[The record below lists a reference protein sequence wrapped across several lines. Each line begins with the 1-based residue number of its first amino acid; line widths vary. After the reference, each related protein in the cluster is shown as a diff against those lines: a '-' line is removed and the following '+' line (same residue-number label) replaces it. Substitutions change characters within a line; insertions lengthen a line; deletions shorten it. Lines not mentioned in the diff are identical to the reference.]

1 MGPPDLRGPH
11 WAGILLSASL
21 LTMWS
26 RPAAAQFILDANLL
40 NTTRSE
46 KDVFLCFGPS
56 GHSRLRETQIQ
67 LLAIPILSVSQGT
80 VTEHSGTVTFHC
92 DTRDMD
98 STIHW
103 VADNR
108 PLVFHERM
116 QLSPDGKRFT
126 ILTVQREDAR
136 TYRCEAQSTSWVQ
149 ISDPITLVVNYGPDP
164 FEIKVESGIPNGEE
178 VGVIEG
184 SNVTFSVEI
193 QSYPPPA
200 YSWFLP
206 NDTVSSLTVRT
217 FTIHAVSRKHEGVYK
232 CLVSNDVIHLSRLA
246 ALKVR
251 VLERLTKPH
260 IVTPSLNLVENAS
273 SVALT
278 CQTTQKGAQ
287 VRWFLSGQPLLPSE
301 HLVLSPDNRTLVI
314 QNLWRNDTGPYE
326 CEAWIS
332 GSWARSDPLSLTISY
347 GPDRVD
353 ITSGLESEVVSTVEA
368 ELNSSLTLQCQAE
381 SQPGAEYRWTLEHS
395 TSVSMG
401 EKLIIGALTR
411 EHQGTYNCSALNP
424 LTRQARSASVLV
436 RVIGPG
442 PQSSLSAGSIAGI
455 AIGILAV
462 IALSVGLGYFLYI
475 RYARRARDGEEVAQ
489 GPMASGSYS
498 RTLASVLFSFHLQG
512 LELDCQCPSPGT
524 ASGAVWVFCCFGS
537 EQAVDAGDPKTLME
551 TCSFPDENKYIQIL
565 TYKMERSNSSDA
577 EFRKQVIQLLKELG
591 ETFKGLSETFKKLK
605 ETTEELSE
613 NINNVKKDQ
622 SEMKDALTEIKNN
635 LQGIN
640 NSVGK
645 AKK

>member
-11 WAGILLSASL
+11 WAGILISASL

-40 NTTRSE
+40 NTTR
-46 KDVFLCFGPS
+46 K
-56 GHSRLRETQIQ
+56 
-67 LLAIPILSVSQGT
+67 LLAMPILSVSQST

-92 DTRDMD
+92 DTRDID

-103 VADNR
+103 VADNH

-395 TSVSMG
+395 TTVSMG

-411 EHQGTYNCSALNP
+411 EHQGTYNCLALNP

-475 RYARRARDGEEVAQ
+475 RYARRKIAEDPTREVTPATSEEEHSAQ
-489 GPMASGSYS
+489 P
-498 RTLASVLFSFHLQG
+498 
-512 LELDCQCPSPGT
+512 
-524 ASGAVWVFCCFGS
+524 
-537 EQAVDAGDPKTLME
+537 
-551 TCSFPDENKYIQIL
+551 
-565 TYKMERSNSSDA
+565 SSDWPRTIYA
-577 EFRKQVIQLLKELG
+577 
-591 ETFKGLSETFKKLK
+591 
-605 ETTEELSE
+605 
-613 NINNVKKDQ
+613 NIP
-622 SEMKDALTEIKNN
+622 EP
-635 LQGIN
+635 QGQAR
-640 NSVGK
+640 
-645 AKK
+645 AKKKQLPPAIPGGYPRRPRKPPPNLALHPPGSTPPEGNTESNYEKQLPPAIPGGYPRRPRKPPPNLALHPPGSTPPEGNTESNYEVLVNPEQSLYCRMKPSA